1 MAEKHGGNVKVESEP
16 GKGSRF
22 IVTLPV
28 KQKIVVPVEQLQE
41 QISTI
46 INQEQSEESEK
57 NKSDKQVMLV
67 VDDNRDMLN
76 YISKSMEG
84 KYDVLTAENGREA
97 LEVLKDNDVAM
108 IICDW
113 MMPVMDGLTLLRK
126 IRNNIATSHIP
137 FIMLTA
143 KTDTESKVESMKSG
157 ADAYVEKPFSMA
169 FLEARVENL
178 VNMRR
183 MLRDKYSNNEQV
195 PVTVLASHPQDDDFL
210 ERLNGIIEEHLSDT
224 TFSVDILAEKL
235 NISRTNLYSKLKSM
249 ADMTPNEIIQIT
261 RLKKGAEL
269 LAEGNLKVSEVSD
282 RVGFNSPSYFTK
294 CFQRQFGVKPGS
306 YAETTK

>member
-1 MAEKHGGNVKVESEP
+1 
-16 GKGSRF
+16 
-22 IVTLPV
+22 
-28 KQKIVVPVEQLQE
+28 
-41 QISTI
+41 
-46 INQEQSEESEK
+46 
-57 NKSDKQVMLV
+57 
-67 VDDNRDMLN
+67 
-76 YISKSMEG
+76 
-84 KYDVLTAENGREA
+84 
-97 LEVLKDNDVAM
+97 M

-210 ERLNGIIEEHLSDT
+210 DLLIGII
-224 TFSVDILAEKL
+224 
-235 NISRTNLYSKLKSM
+235 
-249 ADMTPNEIIQIT
+249 
-261 RLKKGAEL
+261 
-269 LAEGNLKVSEVSD
+269 
-282 RVGFNSPSYFTK
+282 
-294 CFQRQFGVKPGS
+294 
-306 YAETTK
+306 